1 MSATLDPDSPDLLS
15 RFLLQRSGL
24 RGVLVQL
31 GDAWRTVQARGNYP
45 DALRDLLGEI
55 LAAAP
60 LFTGHVK
67 VDGRLS
73 IQMRG
78 DGAIRTLFAECTAA
92 GTLRGLA
99 RWQAP
104 LPAPLDPS
112 HFGTGAMMV
121 ITIEGEPR
129 PGQEPQRYQGL
140 VGLQADRIAIAFED
154 YFAQSEQLPTRIL
167 LAADGQHAC
176 GIMLQHLPGASDDPE
191 AWRRAHAL
199 LDTLTRDELLNLPA
213 ETLLYRLFH
222 EEQVALVA
230 QKPLQFG
237 CGCSRQRVGGMLLG
251 LGRKECDAALADGR
265 IEVICEFCGH
275 HYHFDALDLEQLFA
289 GGGSATGPGTL
300 Q

>member
-1 MSATLDPDSPDLLS
+1 MSTATHDTSSNLLS

-31 GDAWRTVQARGNYP
+31 GEAWKTVQSRGDYP
-45 DALRDLLGEI
+45 AALRDLLGEI

-78 DGAIRTLFAECTAA
+78 EGSIRTLFAECTAA

-104 LPAPLDPS
+104 LPEPLDPS
-112 HFGTGAMMV
+112 HFGTDAMMV

-129 PGQEPQRYQGL
+129 PGREPQRYQGL
-140 VGLQADRIAIAFED
+140 VGLQADRIASAFED
-154 YFAQSEQLPTRIL
+154 YFTQSEQLPTRIL
-167 LAADGQHAC
+167 LAADGDHAC

-199 LDTLTRDELLNLPA
+199 LDTLTRDELLTLPA

-237 CGCSRQRVGGMLLG
+237 CSCSRQRVGTMLLG
-251 LGRKECDAALADGR
+251 LGRSECDAALSDSR

-275 HYHFDALDLEQLFA
+275 HYHFDALDVEQLFA
-289 GGGSATGPGTL
+289 GGGSTTGSGTL